1 MASPI
6 RVFGADLADLA
17 DLRLPAEANYL
28 QALLHCHG
36 VSLRMA
42 QVSASGLNFSRERTP
57 NEEVAVA
64 CIFALIRYR
73 RVGARG

>member
-28 QALLHCHG
+28 SPGAATFAAVVMNDADKYLG
-36 VSLRMA
+36 
-42 QVSASGLNFSRERTP
+42 REM
-57 NEEVAVA
+57 
-64 CIFALIRYR
+64 
-73 RVGARG
+73 